1 MAKPRPRKPKA
12 VPSSSRTTRK
22 GASSEA
28 RRSDDVPLPPLLF
41 PGRTAV
47 EKRWLAGL
55 KKAGR
60 VRSVGP
66 RLYTSLAGDKLSGAV
81 RAGWMDIVSALYPD
95 ALVSHRTALE
105 FRPTDDGDI
114 WLTSSTNRVVSYPG
128 LRLRF
133 VRGPGPRA
141 DDPMVAGIRSSSR
154 TRAFLEN
161 LATTHP
167 SSRTRS
173 TPLADLERRMEQLLH
188 LEGEQALNELRDQ
201 ARQIADDL
209 GWRREYVRLDTLI
222 GGLLGTRKA
231 QLTSDVGRARAAGEP
246 FDPACQARLQ
256 ALFAELHGRPLP
268 QIVERFHAPAHV
280 RNKAFFE
287 AYFSNYIEGTTFEIE
302 EAEQIVFDHHIPARR
317 PKDGHDIAATFRLVS
332 DPVEMRATPLDFDH
346 LLRLLQVRHRTLMAE
361 RPEAEPGVFKTA
373 PNRAGDTHFVD
384 PVYVPGTLRKGL
396 ELYLALSPGLA
407 RAIFL
412 MFLVTDVHPFVDG
425 NGRIARIMM
434 NAELVSAGQST
445 IIIPTVYREDYLLA
459 LRALTR
465 RGRPAPLIEALT
477 RAQRFSHLDFAA
489 YPSILAELQRRNWFR
504 EPDEARLID

>member
-1 MAKPRPRKPKA
+1 MARPRPSKPEA
-12 VPSSSRTTRK
+12 VRGSSRTTRK
-22 GASSEA
+22 GAGREASRSE
-28 RRSDDVPLPPLLF
+28 DVPLPPLLF
-41 PGRTAV
+41 PGRTAL

-60 VRSVGP
+60 VRAVGP
-66 RLYTSLAGDKLSGAV
+66 RLYTSLPGDKLSGAV

-105 FRPTDDGDI
+105 FRPTGDGDI

-141 DDPMVAGIRSSSR
+141 DDPTVAGVRSSSR
-154 TRAFLEN
+154 ARAFLEN

-167 SSRTRS
+167 SSRARS
-173 TPLADLERRMEQLLH
+173 MPQAELEQRLEQLLH
-188 LEGEQALNELRDQ
+188 LDGEQALNELRDQ
-201 ARQIADDL
+201 ARRIADDL
-209 GWRREYVRLDTLI
+209 DRRREYARLDALI
-222 GGLLGTRKA
+222 GGLLGTRTA
-231 QLTSDVGRARAAGEP
+231 PLTSDVGRARAAGEP
-246 FDPACQARLQ
+246 FDPGCQARLQ

-268 QIVERFHAPAHV
+268 RIVERFDAPAHL

-302 EAEQIVFDHHIPARR
+302 EAEQIVFDHQIPARR
-317 PKDGHDIAATFRLVS
+317 PKDGHEIAATFRLVS
-332 DPVEMRATPLDFDH
+332 DPVEMRATPHDFDQ
-346 LLRLLQVRHRTLMAE
+346 LVQLLQARHRTLMAE
-361 RPEAEPGVFKTA
+361 RPEVEPGVFKQA
-373 PNRAGDTHFVD
+373 ANRAGDTHFVE
-384 PVYVPGTLRKGL
+384 PVYVRGTLRKGM
-396 ELYLALSPGLA
+396 ELYLALTPGLA
-407 RAIFL
+407 RAIYL

-434 NAELVSAGQST
+434 NAELVSAGQPT
-445 IIIPTVYREDYLLA
+445 IIVPTVYREDYLLA

-465 RGRPAPLIEALT
+465 RHRPAPLIEALT
-477 RAQRFSHLDFAA
+477 RAQRFGHLDFAS
-489 YPSILAELQRRNWFR
+489 YPSILQDLQRRNWFR